1 MSITHHLN
9 RNLIG
14 SVLVAAAL
22 FDTSIA
28 SARNWLCAD
37 ETLSPGTYGNVRV
50 AAGASCTIP
59 SGVIITG
66 NLSATNA
73 ASLAIRGTDLGK
85 IADCESATVKILG
98 NVTVIGLDGASST
111 DDVTVYDA
119 CIEGNLTVKDSSALG
134 QSSEGITVLRSTING
149 NATIRNN
156 NAVQI
161 RFGSSELG
169 GADVGGNVTVKGNSV
184 DIYLVVNNGFI
195 GGNLTVKS
203 NFAVEEIAIFDRTIA
218 GNLIVTDNV
227 STDDIFPQFVNR
239 IARNHID
246 GNLKF
251 IGNTAIDSVQIDTNT
266 VDGNLTCKKN
276 NPDPSIVDNTVSGK
290 SNCSD

>member
-1 MSITHHLN
+1 MSITQHLN

-14 SVLVAAAL
+14 VVLVATAL
-22 FDTSIA
+22 SNTSIA
-28 SARNWLCAD
+28 SANNRICAD

-50 AAGASCTIP
+50 AAGTSCTIP
-59 SGVIITG
+59 SGVTITG

-73 ASLAIRGTDLGK
+73 VSLAISGTDLGT

-98 NVTVIGLDGASST
+98 NVTVKGLDGVSST
-111 DDVTVYDA
+111 DGFTVYDA
-119 CIEGNLTVKDSSALG
+119 CIEGNLTVKNSSALG
-134 QSSEGITVLRSTING
+134 QSGEGITVLRSTING
-149 NATIRNN
+149 NATLQDNE
-156 NAVQI
+156 AVQI

-169 GADVGGNVTVKGNSV
+169 GTDVGGNVTVKGNSV
-184 DIYLVVNNGFI
+184 DIYLVINNGFI

-203 NFAVEEIAIFDRTIA
+203 NFAVEEIAIFDRIIA
-218 GNLIVTDNV
+218 GNLIVKDNV
-227 STDDIFPQFVNR
+227 STDDVFPQFVNR

-266 VDGNLTCKKN
+266 IDGNLTCKKN
-276 NPDPSIVDNTVSGK
+276 DPDPTIIDNTVGGK
-290 SNCSD
+290 SNCLD